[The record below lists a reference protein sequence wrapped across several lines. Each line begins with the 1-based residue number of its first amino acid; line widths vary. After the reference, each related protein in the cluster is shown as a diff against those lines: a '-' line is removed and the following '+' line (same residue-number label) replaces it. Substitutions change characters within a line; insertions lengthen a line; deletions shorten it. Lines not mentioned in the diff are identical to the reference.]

1 MIFLVFAGSELL
13 LTYSPPSARPIF
25 TLLLSMKWPEK
36 YKLVY
41 ILFYHLMIV
50 KYTCYHEA
58 CSTESVSLKIHSEA
72 LFYQVKLY
80 G

>member
-58 CSTESVSLKIHSEA
+58 CSTESVSLKIHSET
-72 LFYQVKLY
+72 LL
-80 G
+80 